1 MKFDD
6 CCCCLPTE
14 PVIAYNSRTR
24 VFHGD
29 KLIYIYIYINIYING
44 HDRSHNPLLAHARR
58 GVMMQ
63 NIELGNSDNRNVLT
77 ITNAAFI
84 SSQPQ
89 VTLVYNYYEYQYQLY
104 ACCMLVSNCTP
115 MLTFCNCAPMLTFC
129 ICTYTITMS

>member
-29 KLIYIYIYINIYING
+29 KLIYIYIYKYING

-58 GVMMQ
+58 GVMSKGGT
-63 NIELGNSDNRNVLT
+63 LPL
-77 ITNAAFI
+77 ITNLLPWI
-84 SSQPQ
+84 SLMSEEVSYQFSITKKKTKHTFYSVGSQSMSSI
-89 VTLVYNYYEYQYQLY
+89 LY
-104 ACCMLVSNCTP
+104 INCP
-115 MLTFCNCAPMLTFC
+115 EQKVD
-129 ICTYTITMS
+129 YSQ